1 MFVPSLASSLLEKKR
16 KPGAPCVAVMFSCD
30 LRRRRQQM
38 ANDHAANTAIAFKDL
53 DGQMIGAHFELY
65 RL

>member
-1 MFVPSLASSLLEKKR
+1 
-16 KPGAPCVAVMFSCD
+16 MFSCD